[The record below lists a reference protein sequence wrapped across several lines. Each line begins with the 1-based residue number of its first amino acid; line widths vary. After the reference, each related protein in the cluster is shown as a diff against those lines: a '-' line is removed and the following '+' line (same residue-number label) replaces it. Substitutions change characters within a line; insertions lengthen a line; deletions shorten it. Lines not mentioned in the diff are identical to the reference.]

1 MFTLRLT
8 IAVSWQGRR
17 TKNIAMIDDEI
28 TLKKLEVF
36 LAFMRL
42 HSLSRVAEEVGQSTV
57 SVHRALHTLEEGLRC
72 PLFRR
77 EGRSLAPLPAAF
89 AFAKHAQR
97 AVAETEE
104 GIRKVRELAG
114 FAGTR
119 LKIGS
124 LYSLTL
130 RCIPQLLMGLKLRRP
145 ELQIDLT
152 LGSNQEL
159 LHSLNEGRLD
169 AIVIGLQGKLDDPQ
183 LLAVPLFEDQ
193 VFLAAPLGS
202 PYAGQKQVDLRALR
216 DQQFITLGDG
226 FVTSDSFSH
235 AFQRAGYVP
244 ETILRVGDIFSLINL
259 VGGGMGYSLLPG
271 RIAGFSAR
279 VDLLPLAAEYASHQT
294 ITLLLSR
301 TRERDP
307 NLLALAAECR
317 MYGAR
322 QADLPG

>member
-1 MFTLRLT
+1 
-8 IAVSWQGRR
+8 
-17 TKNIAMIDDEI
+17 MIDEEI

-42 HSLSRVAEEVGQSTV
+42 NSLARVSDELGQSTV
-57 SVHRALHTLEEGLRC
+57 SIHRALHSLEQGLRC

-77 EGRSLAPLPAAF
+77 EGRNLAPLPAAY

-97 AVAETEE
+97 AVSETEE
-104 GIRKVRELAG
+104 GVRKVRDIAG
-114 FAGTR
+114 FNATR

-159 LHSLNEGRLD
+159 LRSLDDGRLD
-169 AIVIGLQGKLDDPQ
+169 AIVIGLQAPLDDPQ
-183 LLAVPLFEDQ
+183 LLAVPLFEDE
-193 VFLAAPLGS
+193 VRLAAPLGS
-202 PYAGQKQVDLRALR
+202 PYAGRAHVDLRDLKGAK
-216 DQQFITLGDG
+216 FITLNGG
-226 FVTSDSFSH
+226 FVTSDSFDH
-235 AFQRAGYVP
+235 AFRQAGYVP
-244 ETILRVGDIFSLINL
+244 ETIMRVSDIFSLINL

-271 RIAGFSAR
+271 RIAEFSTR
-279 VDLLPLAAEYASHQT
+279 VDLIPLDAQYASHQA
-294 ITLLLSR
+294 ITLLFSR
-301 TRERDP
+301 SRERDP

-317 MYGAR
+317 MYGKEQR
-322 QADLPG
+322 LGSV

>member
-1 MFTLRLT
+1 
-8 IAVSWQGRR
+8 
-17 TKNIAMIDDEI
+17 MIDEEI

-42 HSLSRVAEEVGQSTV
+42 HSLARVSEELGQSTV
-57 SVHRALHTLEEGLRC
+57 SVHRSLHSLEDGLRC

-77 EGRSLAPLPAAF
+77 EGRNLAPLPAAY

-97 AVAETEE
+97 AVSETEE
-104 GIRKVRELAG
+104 GVRKVRELAG
-114 FAGTR
+114 VAGGR

-159 LHSLNEGRLD
+159 LHSLDEGRLD
-169 AIVIGLQGKLDDPQ
+169 AIVIGLQAPSDDAQ
-183 LLAVPLFEDQ
+183 LLTVPLFEDE
-193 VFLAAPLGS
+193 VRLAAPLGS
-202 PYAGQKQVDLRALR
+202 PYAGRDPVDLRDLR
-216 DQQFITLGDG
+216 HEKFITLGGG
-226 FVTSDSFSH
+226 FVTSASFDQ
-235 AFQRAGYVP
+235 AFRQAGYVP
-244 ETILRVGDIFSLINL
+244 ETIMRVSDIFSLINL

-271 RIAGFSAR
+271 RVAEFSAR
-279 VDLLPLAAEYASHQT
+279 VDLIPLAARYASHQT
-294 ITLLLSR
+294 ITLLMAHS
-301 TRERDP
+301 RERDP

-317 MYGAR
+317 MYGKGGPAGM
-322 QADLPG
+322 QLHAMSPGAGSAM

>member
-1 MFTLRLT
+1 
-8 IAVSWQGRR
+8 
-17 TKNIAMIDDEI
+17 MIDEEI

-42 HSLSRVAEEVGQSTV
+42 HSLSRVAEELGQSTV
-57 SVHRALHTLEEGLRC
+57 SVHRALHSLEEGLRC

-77 EGRSLAPLPAAF
+77 EGRALAPLPAAY

-104 GIRKVRELAG
+104 GIRRAREMAG
-114 FAGTR
+114 FAGAK

-159 LHSLNEGRLD
+159 LRSLEEGRLD
-169 AIVIGLQGKLDDPQ
+169 AIVIGLQVGLEDPQ
-183 LLAVPLFEDQ
+183 LLAVPLFEDE
-193 VFLAAPLGS
+193 VYLAAPLGS
-202 PYAGQKQVDLRALR
+202 PYAGQAQVDLRALR
-216 DQQFITLGDG
+216 GEKFITLGGG
-226 FVTSDSFSH
+226 FVTSDSFDH
-235 AFQRAGYVP
+235 AFREAGYVP
-244 ETILRVGDIFSLINL
+244 ETVMRVSDIFSLINL

-271 RIAGFSAR
+271 RIAGFSSR
-279 VDLLPLAAEYASHQT
+279 VDLIPLDARYGSRQA

-301 TRERDP
+301 SRERDP

-317 MYGAR
+317 MYGSR
-322 QADLPG
+322 RHDLPG

>member
-1 MFTLRLT
+1 
-8 IAVSWQGRR
+8 
-17 TKNIAMIDDEI
+17 MIDEEI

-36 LAFMRL
+36 LSFMRL
-42 HSLSRVAEEVGQSTV
+42 HSLARVSEELGQSTV
-57 SVHRALHTLEEGLRC
+57 SIHRALHSLEEGLRC

-77 EGRSLAPLPAAF
+77 EGRTLAPLPAAF

-104 GIRKVRELAG
+104 GIRKVREQAG
-114 FAGTR
+114 FNGTR

-159 LHSLNEGRLD
+159 LHGLDDGRLD
-169 AIVIGLQGKLDDPQ
+169 AVVIGLQGPVDDPQ
-183 LLAVPLFEDQ
+183 LLGVPLFEDK
-193 VFLAAPLGS
+193 VHLAAPLGS
-202 PYAGQKQVDLRALR
+202 PYAGRAHVDLRELAGEK
-216 DQQFITLGDG
+216 FMTLGGG
-226 FVTSDSFSH
+226 FVTAASFDH
-235 AFQRAGYVP
+235 AFQRAGFVP
-244 ETILRVGDIFSLINL
+244 DTVMRVSDIFSLINL

-271 RIAGFSAR
+271 RVAEFSAR
-279 VDLLPLAAEYASHQT
+279 VDLIPLDEPYASSQT
-294 ITLLLSR
+294 ITLILSR
-301 TRERDP
+301 SRERDP

-317 MYGAR
+317 MYGKGLGAGLQR
-322 QADLPG
+322 PAPGLRL